1 MARGH
6 PNSGG
11 VHGASFGPLFIF
23 QTIYLD
29 LQSLYL
35 QTKKPREKTIR
46 SQT

>member
-29 LQSLYL
+29 LQAYL
-35 QTKKPREKTIR
+35 QTKKPREKRIR